1 MLCQKCN
8 QREANVH
15 ITKIINGVKTE
26 MHFCEECARES
37 QEVNMSIPLTFGMP
51 MSFQNIL
58 EGFMEMM
65 GGIPQQLIE
74 EISCPVCH
82 ITFESFKQTGR
93 LGCGN
98 CYSAFSDNIIPLIK
112 RIHGSIQHTGK
123 VPKRSGG
130 ILKIKRDIDKLKN
143 ELKIAVANEEYE
155 KAAKLRDEIKRL
167 EERLNNKQDK
177 E

>member
-26 MHFCEECARES
+26 MHLCEECARES
-37 QEVNMSIPLTFGMP
+37 QENISIPIALGMP

-65 GGIPQQLIE
+65 GGIPQQLVE

-82 ITFESFKQTGR
+82 MTFENFKQTGR
-93 LGCGN
+93 FGCGN
-98 CYSAFSDNIIPLIK
+98 CYNAFNDNIIPLIR
-112 RIHGSIQHTGK
+112 RIHGNIHHTGK

-143 ELKIAVANEEYE
+143 ELKVAVANEEYE
-155 KAAKLRDEIKRL
+155 KAARLRDEIKRL
-167 EERLNNKQDK
+167 EEMLNNRKDK

>member
-1 MLCQKCN
+1 MLCQRCQKK
-8 QREANVH
+8 EANVH
-15 ITKIINGVKTE
+15 ITKIINGVKNE
-26 MHFCEECARES
+26 MHLCDECARET
-37 QEVNMSIPLTFGMP
+37 QEVNIALPLNFGMP

-65 GGIPQQLIE
+65 GGIPQQLVE
-74 EISCPVCH
+74 DTFCPVCH
-82 ITFESFKQTGR
+82 MTFENFRKTGR

-98 CYSAFSDNIIPLIK
+98 CYSAFSENMIPLVR
-112 RIHGSIQHTGK
+112 RIHGNIQHTGK

-130 ILKIKRDIDKLKN
+130 VLKVKRDIERLKE

-155 KAAKLRDEIKRL
+155 KAARIRDEIRHL
-167 EERLNNKQDK
+167 EGLIKDRKDK